1 MNYIKAVYQKAS
13 NSAELSNYV
22 KQDFSR
28 LEDTQFFIV
37 HDVTDDEDI
46 CYNLQSC
53 KVDVQSILDSDIKIV
68 NLKINSKLSKKLKS
82 NTYGIED
89 TILFTPD
96 DSKISVV
103 QHISFARKTCFKRKD
118 ITSVLT
124 EDFLVNYSRAKLL
137 DDIIW
142 SDGVASLEDDKFY
155 IDISRFSYILCTISN
170 LHRFKAAIVKYRLR
184 HEDDRVKV
192 HFT

>member
-1 MNYIKAVYQKAS
+1 MNYIKAVYQKA
-13 NSAELSNYV
+13 NKSAELSNYI

-28 LEDTQFFIV
+28 LEDTQFFII
-37 HDVTDDEDI
+37 HDVTGDKDI

-53 KVDVQSILDSDIKIV
+53 KVDIQSVLGSDIKIV
-68 NLKINSKLSKKLKS
+68 NLKISSKLPKKLKS

-89 TILFTPD
+89 TIIFTPD
-96 DSKISVV
+96 STKISIV
-103 QHISFARKTCFKRKD
+103 QYISFVRKTCFKRKD
-118 ITSVLT
+118 ITSVLN

-142 SDGVASLEDDKFY
+142 SDGVASLEDTKFY
-155 IDISRFSYILCTISN
+155 INISRFSYILCTISN
-170 LHRFKAAIVKYRLR
+170 LHKFKAAIVKYRLR
-184 HEDDRVKV
+184 HDDDRVKI